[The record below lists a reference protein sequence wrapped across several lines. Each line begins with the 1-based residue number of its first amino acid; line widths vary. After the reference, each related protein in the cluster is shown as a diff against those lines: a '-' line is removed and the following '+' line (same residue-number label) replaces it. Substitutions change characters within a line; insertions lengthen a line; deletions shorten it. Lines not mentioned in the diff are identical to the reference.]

1 MGALTEWRPSGA
13 MTIEHAAA
21 LWAEARSHLANIG
34 CGGGA
39 SAGAGAGAGAGM
51 HVDLSAV
58 ERLDT
63 AGCQVLLA
71 CREDTS
77 RRGAAWR
84 LTGCGPQA
92 IEVMG
97 LLGCAALLDADT
109 EGDGVTEEKAR

>member
-1 MGALTEWRPSGA
+1 MNSSTEWRPTGA

-21 LWAEARSHLANIG
+21 SWADARSHVA
-34 CGGGA
+34 
-39 SAGAGAGAGAGM
+39 M

-71 CREDTS
+71 CREEAR

-84 LTGCGPQA
+84 LSGCGPQA
-92 IEVMG
+92 IEVMR
-97 LLGCAALLDADT
+97 LLGCDGILMEET
-109 EGDGVTEEKAR
+109 ER